1 MPLPLRRPLQL
12 QPSECDCAVWVPL
25 DDLAGPLGQDD
36 EDVKG
41 ATADVKRRAILFQKP
56 GLGKEAKWPK

>member
-1 MPLPLRRPLQL
+1 METKAAFVDMHVGPDTLDQLPL
-12 QPSECDCAVWVPL
+12 V